1 VSSEPIS
8 PNEPQVPPA
17 KHAAV
22 LAASS
27 SDAPLRSL
35 PTNVSVNPARLYSDG
50 RGVVDSCGHKA
61 HTIRST
67 VDHLDLQSG
76 IVGVRDFSLD
86 AWRITPLA
94 RRVQPLHLDDQRHE
108 A

>member
-17 KHAAV
+17 KQAAV

-27 SDAPLRSL
+27 SDAPFAYQRFSE
-35 PTNVSVNPARLYSDG
+35 PARLFSDG
-50 RGVVDSCGHKA
+50 RGVVDSYRHKA
-61 HTIRST
+61 HTVRST